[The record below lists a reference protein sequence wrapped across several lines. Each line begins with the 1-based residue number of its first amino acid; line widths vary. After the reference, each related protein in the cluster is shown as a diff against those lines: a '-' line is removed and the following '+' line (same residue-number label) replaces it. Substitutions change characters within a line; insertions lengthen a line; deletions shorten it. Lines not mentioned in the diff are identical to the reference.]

1 MGNEGHTFVVE
12 AAVSLGGSKVR
23 PGLNVFRFANRIP
36 LLFEAGNDVITR
48 TAQKRV
54 NWTSYKIN
62 ANTVQDSI
70 RGCCKQLKVKLVRIS
85 AAKERQQRK
94 RNLTRYIPDVVNALH
109 TVLGTLSEGAKESDE
124 GGVVAAKRRRM
135 LADCTVVRRDCG
147 DHEEDL
153 GAAGTFAVL
162 EGSAA
167 QVDESLMSMVK
178 NNRISKEALVDALTA
193 HVNASDDV
201 DDDGAGGAGTTSAG
215 G

>member
-1 MGNEGHTFVVE
+1 MGDVK
-12 AAVSLGGSKVR
+12 AM
-23 PGLNVFRFANRIP
+23 AN
-36 LLFEAGNDVITR
+36 A
-48 TAQKRV
+48 
-54 NWTSYKIN
+54 
-62 ANTVQDSI
+62 VQDSI

-153 GAAGTFAVL
+153 AAAGTFAVL

-215 G
+215 GGADATRAEELWLTPYGAMDATGSILDNHRALDDGRRTATILSHQFRFQPLVPL